1 MKKRLSKV
9 ARDLNSNISSVVEF
23 LSLHGHHCEEDPN
36 EELSV
41 ELWDFLQYNF
51 QSYIA
56 DKQRLNLQQKPSGGE
71 IIPITKDP
79 NQIPLELKII
89 EAASREKRLIDRI
102 IGFTDYDWHYTII
115 KYKGECS
122 QPVPFSLFDE
132 VICEILLAENL
143 SMGKLGQVL
152 GLDITKDPAEK
163 EILAT
168 ALEELRKDNMIDGDD
183 SLLWLTDVGKEYA
196 ENGVK
201 YSTFT
206 RNFDLYIDSTCGLK
220 KDIKEIF
227 INLRSEKV
235 FLNPEVIVSEL
246 EEIKS
251 LAEIQA
257 PEIHY
262 PEKNFH
268 LQSASLVKAEAHK
281 AKIWIVLFE
290 NFRDNNLRAI
300 VYDEKQDLVI
310 EILSEAIDK
319 KEDLK
324 LSLLNELIK
333 ISDGEEFAVEY
344 TEEEKKEDQVLD
356 EKLLIKTQEEI
367 DLALELQDTI
377 KLKEIE
383 KQIKTTKRHFNSL
396 EFEVELKRLF
406 DETSDDLWIISPWI
420 KKATFKRIPFFERY
434 MKKGGRIF
442 VAYSEPEESN
452 QVMAYEEPLN
462 KLIDLEKNYQNFY
475 LHQLPPFHYKNVW
488 LRKSNNENI
497 YYTGSYNILSFF
509 VSQGLQKVRQEK
521 MTKLEWNDEVQI
533 EYSDVVLRFGLKYLN
548 EAIDDFNS
556 ICQNPPSIIDRKYL
570 NKIQSFDSLKLK
582 PFINQGISEFDSA
595 FKQLEES
602 KIANLSIYRKMYFI
616 TAIEDYRKIVSDYS
630 KNPIPFDKQRKL
642 QNEFDDLR
650 NEFMDFMEIQLGD
663 AKDVAADISGLRTFL
678 NEPNRKQNY
687 NRK

>member
-132 VICEILLAENL
+132 VICEVLLAENM

-333 ISDGEEFAVEY
+333 ISDGEEFSVEY

-406 DETSDDLWIISPWI
+406 DETD
-420 KKATFKRIPFFERY
+420 
-434 MKKGGRIF
+434 
-442 VAYSEPEESN
+442 
-452 QVMAYEEPLN
+452 
-462 KLIDLEKNYQNFY
+462 
-475 LHQLPPFHYKNVW
+475 
-488 LRKSNNENI
+488 RKS
-497 YYTGSYNILSFF
+497 
-509 VSQGLQKVRQEK
+509 
-521 MTKLEWNDEVQI
+521 
-533 EYSDVVLRFGLKYLN
+533 VV
-548 EAIDDFNS
+548 
-556 ICQNPPSIIDRKYL
+556 
-570 NKIQSFDSLKLK
+570 
-582 PFINQGISEFDSA
+582 
-595 FKQLEES
+595 
-602 KIANLSIYRKMYFI
+602 
-616 TAIEDYRKIVSDYS
+616 
-630 KNPIPFDKQRKL
+630 
-642 QNEFDDLR
+642 
-650 NEFMDFMEIQLGD
+650 
-663 AKDVAADISGLRTFL
+663 
-678 NEPNRKQNY
+678 
-687 NRK
+687 